1 MKLASLLLLFACAV
15 LPVITTAQQSP
26 ARAGQTAPLPAV
38 LYTATPVYESVA
50 ALRGGERFP
59 RGAQIMLLR
68 SGHAAPVV
76 PGFAAGFAATA
87 DASISFDGKTVL
99 FAGKQ
104 NAGDPWQIWS
114 AAVDGGAPH
123 RVLSG
128 PTDLIRPL
136 WLPAG

>member
-1 MKLASLLLLFACAV
+1 MKLASPLLLFACAV

-38 LYTATPVYESVA
+38 LYTATPVYESLA
-50 ALRGGERFP
+50 AVRGGERFP

-68 SGHAAPVV
+68 SGHAAPFVS
-76 PGFAAGFAATA
+76 GFAATA

-104 NAGDPWQIWS
+104 TADGSWEIWTAGI
-114 AAVDGGAPH
+114 DGGAPH
-123 RVLSG
+123 RVLSA

-136 WLPAG
+136 WLPA